1 MTLTYFAAIIVYVI
15 DETVTKGEMK
25 QRPVRFSRYLSLRLF
40 AVALLTALLAGVGL
54 LVLVVAPLLV
64 ERANALFAART
75 AAVEQQMR
83 ASFAPLT
90 TLLRVAP
97 PAHFGPK
104 PYDGLDHFIARART
118 VIETV
123 PIVTSMVAGNEAGV
137 GWLYLAV
144 PELPPL
150 VRLTDRTEWGDR
162 HRFLFLDEQGKTV
175 REEMRYLPYDPR
187 DRAWYRLAQEH
198 PGQVVWTEPYRFF
211 TTKETGVT
219 ASIGW
224 RDDRAGF
231 AAMGFDVRLVEWQ
244 QVARDATA
252 QLAGRVVIS
261 DGAGRVIADSQGIAM
276 ASEAG
281 ENDVLPQLPL
291 AQSPWSELLRHFGKA
306 TLFFDTGTWWV
317 GTVHALTVPGL
328 AWQVWLFTPLTHVIP
343 DWYLWAGGWLL
354 VVAFSFLLARVLSVH
369 WAKRLAKPLQT
380 LAAAAEAIGKQQ
392 FDTAV
397 PRQQAVWELYLL
409 AQALDGLRRRLRV
422 AVGRLEKQRE
432 VLHQQIAA
440 LNALE
445 ERLSYVG
452 LHDPVTDLPNRR
464 LFVESLKQA
473 VLRAARQRTRLAVLF
488 IDFDHFKTLNDT
500 HGHEAGDRFLIEMA
514 ARLKTSLRRSD
525 LAARL
530 GGDEFAV
537 LLDGVGEEEA
547 IRVAQ
552 TLLSHLSE
560 PVALGAVS
568 WHASAS
574 IGVACFP
581 EHGSDPQALLRAAD
595 LAMYW
600 AKETGRGRVVC
611 YAPEKDEAFHAQA
624 WIQSALNGAEAR
636 GELSLWWQ
644 PQIAL
649 TSGKVAGAE
658 VLLRWRH
665 PEKGLVSPAQ
675 FIPVAEASGLMV
687 PIGRWVLEQALRE
700 WCSLAAEGV
709 APPRVA
715 VNVSVIQLAR
725 ADFATM
731 VKEVLERFD
740 VPPSALEL
748 ELTESMM
755 ADMPVARTRLAEL
768 EALGVRLAIDDFGT
782 GYSSLA
788 YLSALPFDLLKI
800 DAMFVQAIGSSSAAD
815 ALVES
820 FVRIAKALQ
829 MDTVAEGVERAEQA
843 DFLRRNGVAFAQG
856 YFFARPMPFSA
867 FRDWMLRRTSSVNR
881 S

>member
-1 MTLTYFAAIIVYVI
+1 M
-15 DETVTKGEMK
+15 
-25 QRPVRFSRYLSLRLF
+25 
-40 AVALLTALLAGVGL
+40 
-54 LVLVVAPLLV
+54 
-64 ERANALFAART
+64 
-75 AAVEQQMR
+75 
-83 ASFAPLT
+83 
-90 TLLRVAP
+90 
-97 PAHFGPK
+97 
-104 PYDGLDHFIARART
+104 
-118 VIETV
+118 
-123 PIVTSMVAGNEAGV
+123 
-137 GWLYLAV
+137 
-144 PELPPL
+144 
-150 VRLTDRTEWGDR
+150 
-162 HRFLFLDEQGKTV
+162 
-175 REEMRYLPYDPR
+175 
-187 DRAWYRLAQEH
+187 
-198 PGQVVWTEPYRFF
+198 
-211 TTKETGVT
+211 
-219 ASIGW
+219 
-224 RDDRAGF
+224 
-231 AAMGFDVRLVEWQ
+231 
-244 QVARDATA
+244 
-252 QLAGRVVIS
+252 
-261 DGAGRVIADSQGIAM
+261 
-276 ASEAG
+276 
-281 ENDVLPQLPL
+281 
-291 AQSPWSELLRHFGKA
+291 
-306 TLFFDTGTWWV
+306 
-317 GTVHALTVPGL
+317 
-328 AWQVWLFTPLTHVIP
+328 
-343 DWYLWAGGWLL
+343 
-354 VVAFSFLLARVLSVH
+354 
-369 WAKRLAKPLQT
+369 
-380 LAAAAEAIGKQQ
+380 
-392 FDTAV
+392 
-397 PRQQAVWELYLL
+397 
-409 AQALDGLRRRLRV
+409 
-422 AVGRLEKQRE
+422 
-432 VLHQQIAA
+432 
-440 LNALE
+440 
-445 ERLSYVG
+445 
-452 LHDPVTDLPNRR
+452 
-464 LFVESLKQA
+464 
-473 VLRAARQRTRLAVLF
+473 
-488 IDFDHFKTLNDT
+488 
-500 HGHEAGDRFLIEMA
+500 
-514 ARLKTSLRRSD
+514 TSLR
-525 LAARL
+525 AW

-611 YAPEKDEAFHAQA
+611 YAPEKDEAFHAQE
-624 WIQSALNGAEAR
+624 WIRSALNGAEAR

-649 TSGKVAGAE
+649 ATGAVAGAE
-658 VLLRWRH
+658 VLLRWHH

-675 FIPVAEASGLMV
+675 FIPVAEASGLMI
-687 PIGRWVLEQALRE
+687 PIGHW
-700 WCSLAAEGV
+700 
-709 APPRVA
+709 
-715 VNVSVIQLAR
+715 
-725 ADFATM
+725 
-731 VKEVLERFD
+731 VLERFD

>member
-1 MTLTYFAAIIVYVI
+1 
-15 DETVTKGEMK
+15 MK
-25 QRPVRFSRYLSLRLF
+25 QRPVRFSRYLSLR
-40 AVALLTALLAGVGL
+40 
-54 LVLVVAPLLV
+54 
-64 ERANALFAART
+64 LFAART

-104 PYDGLDHFIARART
+104 PYDGLDRFIARART

-244 QVARDATA
+244 QVARDAAA

-354 VVAFSFLLARVLSVH
+354 VVAFSFLLARVLSVR

-611 YAPEKDEAFHAQA
+611 YAPEKDEAFHAQE
-624 WIQSALNGAEAR
+624 WIRSALNGAEAR

-649 TSGKVAGAE
+649 ATGAVAGAE
-658 VLLRWRH
+658 VLLRWHH

-675 FIPVAEASGLMV
+675 FIPVAEASGLMI
-687 PIGRWVLEQALRE
+687 PIGHW
-700 WCSLAAEGV
+700 
-709 APPRVA
+709 
-715 VNVSVIQLAR
+715 
-725 ADFATM
+725 
-731 VKEVLERFD
+731 VLERFD

>member
-1 MTLTYFAAIIVYVI
+1 
-15 DETVTKGEMK
+15 
-25 QRPVRFSRYLSLRLF
+25 
-40 AVALLTALLAGVGL
+40 
-54 LVLVVAPLLV
+54 
-64 ERANALFAART
+64 
-75 AAVEQQMR
+75 
-83 ASFAPLT
+83 
-90 TLLRVAP
+90 
-97 PAHFGPK
+97 
-104 PYDGLDHFIARART
+104 
-118 VIETV
+118 
-123 PIVTSMVAGNEAGV
+123 
-137 GWLYLAV
+137 
-144 PELPPL
+144 
-150 VRLTDRTEWGDR
+150 
-162 HRFLFLDEQGKTV
+162 
-175 REEMRYLPYDPR
+175 
-187 DRAWYRLAQEH
+187 LAQEH

-244 QVARDATA
+244 QVARDAAA

-354 VVAFSFLLARVLSVH
+354 VVAFSFLLARVLSVR

-600 AKETGRGRVVC
+600 AKETGRGRVG
-611 YAPEKDEAFHAQA
+611 
-624 WIQSALNGAEAR
+624 S
-636 GELSLWWQ
+636 SLCGG
-644 PQIAL
+644 
-649 TSGKVAGAE
+649 SHRS
-658 VLLRWRH
+658 RWRL
-665 PEKGLVSPAQ
+665 E
-675 FIPVAEASGLMV
+675 
-687 PIGRWVLEQALRE
+687 RWRARRCCCVGTILKRG
-700 WCSLAAEGV
+700 WF
-709 APPRVA
+709 PPR
-715 VNVSVIQLAR
+715 N
-725 ADFATM
+725 
-731 VKEVLERFD
+731 
-740 VPPSALEL
+740 
-748 ELTESMM
+748 
-755 ADMPVARTRLAEL
+755 
-768 EALGVRLAIDDFGT
+768 
-782 GYSSLA
+782 
-788 YLSALPFDLLKI
+788 
-800 DAMFVQAIGSSSAAD
+800 
-815 ALVES
+815 S
-820 FVRIAKALQ
+820 FLW
-829 MDTVAEGVERAEQA
+829 
-843 DFLRRNGVAFAQG
+843 RRRVG
-856 YFFARPMPFSA
+856 
-867 FRDWMLRRTSSVNR
+867 
-881 S
+881 